1 MTKFVRVRDDSA
13 GAEYTTTEAFAKDS
27 HLTITKGDAVD
38 RYGNP
43 LPPKY
48 IINAKKAP
56 TGDSPAA
63 DATSEKEAK

>member
-1 MTKFVRVRDDSA
+1 MTKFVRVRDDSV

-27 HLTITKGDAVD
+27 NLTITKGDAVD

-48 IINAKKAP
+48 IVNIKKAP
-56 TGDSPAA
+56 TAGPHAA